1 MTAAQ
6 TPSARPVVTRFAPSP
21 TGELHVGGARTAL
34 FSWAY
39 ARRHG
44 GQFLLR
50 FEDTDQKRSSKQ
62 AEQNILRDLHWL
74 GLQGDNESDGIP
86 RQSERLDHYR
96 AALAKLKDAG
106 HTYDDDGAVR
116 FRMGQDVS
124 FTDAVYG
131 DVTVPGADLED
142 FVIQKADG
150 FPTFHLAVVVD
161 DADMQVTHVIRGQE
175 HLANTPKHAA
185 LYDALGEPRPVWCH
199 TPSIMNPDG
208 SKMSKRDKAKIARKN
223 WTSQNRFKVQ
233 DVARLAAE
241 RWKQLDPDW
250 LDDETYPV
258 SLSAPNARVLRLT
271 THLGGGVP
279 ATAASDIETA
289 FLKGFREFVDGEN
302 DNVLLAGVLA
312 DEISLHLPEIDVADF
327 RASGYTPDVLLNYLA
342 LLGWNPG
349 NDVERF
355 DRDFLA
361 QHFDFD
367 RIGKSNSKFDRDKLA
382 AFSQDDILQ
391 RSPEQWATDLEAHFK
406 THFPPYVDKLGPN
419 FPVFAAA
426 YQERSK
432 TLNDPSVLGRFFV
445 EAPVA
450 YNAKAVKKNLT
461 KNEGE
466 GLGNLRS
473 LRDLLTA
480 VDDWTAESL
489 HTAIDGAWEA
499 LGGKNMGAL
508 AQPLRVALTGAAV
521 SPEIGPTLEI
531 LGKDET
537 LSRIDACLNANKA
550 F

>member
-1 MTAAQ
+1 MPASNSPAA
-6 TPSARPVVTRFAPSP
+6 APVVTRFAPSP

-39 ARRHG
+39 ERRHG
-44 GQFLLR
+44 GRFLLR

-74 GLQGDNESDGIP
+74 GLQGDNETAGIP
-86 RQSERLDHYR
+86 RQSERLDLYR
-96 AALAKLKDAG
+96 AALAKLKDTG
-106 HTYDDDGAVR
+106 HTYEDDGAVR
-116 FRMGQDVS
+116 FKMGQDVS

-161 DADMQVTHVIRGQE
+161 DAAMQVTHVIRGQE

-208 SKMSKRDKAKIARKN
+208 SKMSKRDKAKAARK
-223 WTSQNRFKVQ
+223 SAHDAKLS
-233 DVARLAAE
+233 RL
-241 RWKQLDPDW
+241 D
-250 LDDETYPV
+250 
-258 SLSAPNARVLRLT
+258 
-271 THLGGGVP
+271 G
-279 ATAASDIETA
+279 IEEADLTA
-289 FLKGFREFVDGEN
+289 FLGKDN
-302 DNVLLAGVLA
+302 DSNDIAAAIASELGLQ
-312 DEISLHLPEIDVADF
+312 LPEINVADF
-327 RASGYTPDVLLNYLA
+327 RSSGYTPDVLLNYLA

-349 NDVERF
+349 DDVERF
-355 DRDFLA
+355 DPDFLA
-361 QHFDFD
+361 KHFDFD

-382 AFSQDDILQ
+382 AFSQDTILQ
-391 RSPEQWATDLEAHFK
+391 LSPEQWAADLEAHFK
-406 THFPPYVDKLGPN
+406 KHFPQYTDALGAH

-445 EAPVA
+445 EAPTE

-466 GLGNLRS
+466 GLKNLAA
-473 LRDLLTA
+473 LREQLA
-480 VDDWTAESL
+480 AHDDWTAEPL
-489 HTAIDGAWEA
+489 HALIDGAWEA

-521 SPEIGPTLEI
+521 SPEIGPTLAI
-531 LGKDET
+531 LGKPET
-537 LSRIDACLNANKA
+537 LQRIDACLAA
-550 F
+550 HA

>member
-1 MTAAQ
+1 MPAS
-6 TPSARPVVTRFAPSP
+6 PPPVVTRFAPSP

-74 GLQGDNESDGIP
+74 GLTGDNEGEGIP
-86 RQSERLDHYR
+86 RQSERLDLYH

-106 HTYDDDGAVR
+106 HTYEDNGAVR
-116 FRMGQDVS
+116 FKMGQDVS

-161 DADMQVTHVIRGQE
+161 DADMHVTHVIRGQE

-185 LYDALGEPRPVWCH
+185 LYDALGKPRPVWCH

-208 SKMSKRDKAKIARKN
+208 SKMSKRDKAKAARKAAQDA
-223 WTSQNRFKVQ
+223 TLSQVQ
-233 DVARLAAE
+233 DVDQADLAAFLS
-241 RWKQLDPDW
+241 KDNDSNDIAAAIATQLG
-250 LDDETYPV
+250 LQ
-258 SLSAPNARVLRLT
+258 
-271 THLGGGVP
+271 
-279 ATAASDIETA
+279 
-289 FLKGFREFVDGEN
+289 
-302 DNVLLAGVLA
+302 
-312 DEISLHLPEIDVADF
+312 LPEINVADF
-327 RASGYTPDVLLNYLA
+327 QHSGYTPAVLLNYLA

-349 NDVERF
+349 DDVERF
-355 DRDFLA
+355 DLDFLS

-382 AFSQDDILQ
+382 AFSQDTILKL
-391 RSPEQWATDLEAHFK
+391 SPEQWATNLQAHFK
-406 THFPPYVDKLGPN
+406 DRFPAYVEKLGAN

-445 EAPVA
+445 EAPTQ
-450 YNAKAVKKNLT
+450 YNAKAVKKNLN

-466 GLGNLRS
+466 GLKNLQS
-473 LRDLLTA
+473 LRDLLAQQT
-480 VDDWTAESL
+480 DWTAQPL
-489 HTAIDGAWEA
+489 HAVIDGAWEA

-531 LGKDET
+531 LGQTET
-537 LSRIDACLNANKA
+537 LARIDACLLHCGS
-550 F
+550 

>member
-1 MTAAQ
+1 MTAPQ
-6 TPSARPVVTRFAPSP
+6 PTSARSIVTRFAPSP

-74 GLQGDNESDGIP
+74 GLQGDNEAAGIP
-86 RQSERLDHYR
+86 RQSERLDLYR
-96 AALAKLKDAG
+96 AALAKLKEAG

-116 FRMGQDVS
+116 FRMGKDVS

-208 SKMSKRDKAKIARKN
+208 SKMSKRDKAKAARK
-223 WTSQNRFKVQ
+223 SAHDAKLS
-233 DVARLAAE
+233 RL
-241 RWKQLDPDW
+241 D
-250 LDDETYPV
+250 
-258 SLSAPNARVLRLT
+258 
-271 THLGGGVP
+271 G
-279 ATAASDIETA
+279 IEEAGLTA
-289 FLKGFREFVDGEN
+289 FLGKDN
-302 DNVLLAGVLA
+302 DSNDIAAAIASELGLQ
-312 DEISLHLPEIDVADF
+312 LPEINVADF
-327 RASGYTPDVLLNYLA
+327 RSSGYTPAVLLNYLA

-361 QHFDFD
+361 RHFDFD

-406 THFPPYVDKLGPN
+406 THFPQYIEKLGAN

-432 TLNDPSVLGRFFV
+432 TLNAPSVLGRFFV
-445 EAPVA
+445 EAPTD
-450 YNAKAVKKNLT
+450 YNAKAVKKNLK

-466 GLGNLRS
+466 GLKNLAA
-473 LRDLLTA
+473 LREQLA
-480 VDDWTAESL
+480 AQDDWTAEPL
-489 HTAIDGAWEA
+489 HALIDGAWEA

-531 LGKDET
+531 LGKPET
-537 LSRIDACLNANKA
+537 LQRIDACLAA
-550 F
+550 HA

>member
-1 MTAAQ
+1 MS
-6 TPSARPVVTRFAPSP
+6 TPPAPVITRFAPSP

-74 GLQGDNESDGIP
+74 GLEGDNEQDGIP
-86 RQSERLDHYR
+86 RQSERLELYR
-96 AALAKLKDAG
+96 DALAKLKAAG

-116 FRMGQDVS
+116 FRMGKDVS

-161 DADMQVTHVIRGQE
+161 DADMGVTHVIRGQE

-185 LYDALGEPRPVWCH
+185 LYDALGKPRPVWCH

-208 SKMSKRDKAKIARKN
+208 SKMSKRDKAKAARKAA
-223 WTSQNRFKVQ
+223 Q
-233 DVARLAAE
+233 DAKLTTAQGIDLAGFLAKENDQGETVDAIAAE
-241 RWKQLDPDW
+241 
-250 LDDETYPV
+250 
-258 SLSAPNARVLRLT
+258 
-271 THLGGGVP
+271 LG
-279 ATAASDIETA
+279 
-289 FLKGFREFVDGEN
+289 
-302 DNVLLAGVLA
+302 LA
-312 DEISLHLPEIDVADF
+312 LPEINVADF
-327 RASGYTPDVLLNYLA
+327 QHSGYTPAVLLNYLA

-349 NDVERF
+349 DDVERF
-355 DRDFLA
+355 DLDFLA

-382 AFSQDDILQ
+382 AFSQADILALE
-391 RSPEQWATDLEAHFK
+391 PAEWAERLEAHFK
-406 THFPPYVDKLGPN
+406 TRFPEYLEKTGAG

-445 EAPVA
+445 EAPTE
-450 YNAKAVKKNLT
+450 YNAKAVKKNLK

-466 GLGNLRS
+466 GLKNLAA
-473 LRDLLTA
+473 LRDLLA
-480 VDDWTAESL
+480 AASDWTAEPL
-489 HTAIDGAWEA
+489 HALIDGAWEA
-499 LGGKNMGAL
+499 LGGKNL
-508 AQPLRVALTGAAV
+508 VLPKPPLLPARRL
-521 SPEIGPTLEI
+521 PWRLWR
-531 LGKDET
+531 LGG
-537 LSRIDACLNANKA
+537 
-550 F
+550 